1 MAEIASNIG
10 SDHQRFKHECIAAR
24 NAGCKLIILVENT
37 EGITSVEEVH
47 KWINP
52 EVIYRPRAITGERL
66 QKAMQTMQ
74 ERYGVEFMFCE
85 PDEAAEKIMELLGVA
100 NERIETGSN

>member
-1 MAEIASNIG
+1 
-10 SDHQRFKHECIAAR
+10 
-24 NAGCKLIILVENT
+24 
-37 EGITSVEEVH
+37 
-47 KWINP
+47 
-52 EVIYRPRAITGERL
+52 
-66 QKAMQTMQ
+66 MQTMH